1 MYRASAPS
9 ASSAPSNTG
18 PASAPTAARRRSRIA
33 AVAAIAMLLAFALL
47 AASCGSASDKQFEL
61 IYSLEK
67 ETKAPGPAGSPG
79 QPQPTAG
86 PLKPYKIAFV
96 PKGTELN
103 DYFKYAAEGALEAG
117 RSLGANV
124 IVAGSKTADADL
136 QIAAVEKLIADKV
149 DLIAIS
155 ANDPVKLV
163 PVLREAKNK
172 GIKVITWDA
181 DTEPQGRQ
189 FFVNMVD
196 PEVLGRH
203 LLDTLALA
211 VGEKGNYAIMTG
223 SFAAAN
229 LNEWLKWIHIQQ
241 KEYYPDLNLVATV
254 ATDDDLQTAHE
265 VAKRLLA
272 DYPDLDGI
280 LGNSSVG
287 PPGAAKAVREAG
299 KSGKVKVVGLSNP
312 NLMRP
317 FLHDGS
323 AQISTLWSPKK
334 LGFLTIVLASDYLNG
349 KLPADGDEVEGVGN
363 IRVNGDMVIMGEPLD
378 FTPDNVD
385 QYDF

>member
-1 MYRASAPS
+1 MLF
-9 ASSAPSNTG
+9 
-18 PASAPTAARRRSRIA
+18 A
-33 AVAAIAMLLAFALL
+33 AVLLAT
-47 AASCGSASDKQFEL
+47 SCQARSAKPYEL
-61 IYSLEK
+61 IYSMDKEK
-67 ETKAPGPAGSPG
+67 GQPTGQA
-79 QPQPTAG
+79 QPQPSETSG
-86 PLKPYKIAFV
+86 PAKKFKIAFV

-103 DYFKYAAEGALEAG
+103 DYFAYAVEGAQEAG
-117 RSLGANV
+117 RSLGVDV

-136 QIAAVEKLIADKV
+136 QIESLKKLIADKV

-163 PVLREAKNK
+163 PVLREAMNQ

-181 DTEPQGRQ
+181 DTEPEGRT

-211 VGEKGNYAIMTG
+211 MGEKGNYAIMTG
-223 SFAAAN
+223 SFSAAN
-229 LNEWLKWIHIQQ
+229 LNEWLKWIHVQQ
-241 KEYYPDLNLVATV
+241 KEYYPDLHLVATV
-254 ATDDDLQTAHE
+254 ANDDDKEKAYD
-265 VAKRLLA
+265 VAKQLLT
-272 DYPDLDGI
+272 DYPSLDGI

-299 KSGKVKVVGLSNP
+299 KAGKVKVVGLSNP

-323 AQISTLWSPKK
+323 AQIATLWSPKK
-334 LGFLTIVLASDYLNG
+334 LGYLTIVLAIDYLNG
-349 KLPADGDEVEGVGN
+349 RKPADGQEVEGVGN

>member
-1 MYRASAPS
+1 MYRASDSPHRSERS
-9 ASSAPSNTG
+9 ARSV
-18 PASAPTAARRRSRIA
+18 ARFFRA
-33 AVAAIAMLLAFALL
+33 FLTVATLLAAMLLT
-47 AASCGSASDKQFEL
+47 ASCQSGSAKPFEL
-61 IYSLEK
+61 VYSLEK
-67 ETKAPGPAGSPG
+67 ETSATDGTPG
-79 QPQPTAG
+79 QPAPSGGTE
-86 PLKPYKIAFV
+86 KPYKIAFV

-103 DYFKYAAEGALEAG
+103 DYFAYAAEGAREAG
-117 RSLGANV
+117 RNLGVDV
-124 IVAGSKTADADL
+124 IVAGSESADADL
-136 QIAAVEKLIADKV
+136 QIASVKKLIADKV

-163 PVLREAKNK
+163 PVLRDAAGQ

-181 DTEPQGRQ
+181 DTEPEGRA

-223 SFAAAN
+223 SFSAAN
-229 LNEWLKWIHIQQ
+229 LNEWLKWIHVQQ
-241 KEYYPDLNLVATV
+241 KEYYPDLHLVATV
-254 ATDDDLQTAHE
+254 ATDDVKEKAYE

-272 DYPDLDGI
+272 DYPALDGI

-287 PPGAAKAVREAG
+287 PPGAAQAVREAG
-299 KSGKVKVVGLSNP
+299 KSGQVKVVGLSNP

-334 LGFLTIVLASDYLNG
+334 LGYLTVVLASEYLDG
-349 KLPADGDEVEGVGN
+349 KLPTDGEEVEGVGN
-363 IRVNGDMVIMGEPLD
+363 IRVKGDMVIMGEPLD

>member
-1 MYRASAPS
+1 MYR
-9 ASSAPSNTG
+9 TL
-18 PASAPTAARRRSRIA
+18 
-33 AVAAIAMLLAFALL
+33 AMLIIAVLFLS
-47 AASCGSASDKQFEL
+47 SCQSGSATRYET
-61 IYSLEK
+61 IYSMEK
-67 ETKAPGPAGSPG
+67 NPN
-79 QPQPTAG
+79 G
-86 PLKPYKIAFV
+86 PLPSTKPNGSEKQYKIAFV
-96 PKGTELN
+96 PKGMDI
-103 DYFKYAAEGALEAG
+103 DYFKYAAQGAVEAG
-117 RSLGANV
+117 RNLGVDV
-124 IVAGSKTADADL
+124 IFAGPRTADAEQ
-136 QIAAVEKLIADKV
+136 QIEAVEQLIDRKV

-163 PVLREAKNK
+163 PVLQKARNL

-211 VGEKGNYAIMTG
+211 MGEKGNYAIMTG

-229 LNEWLKWIHIQQ
+229 LNEWLKWIHVQQ
-241 KEYYPDLNLVATV
+241 EEYYPDLNLVATV
-254 ATDDDLQTAHE
+254 ATDDDREKAYE
-265 VAKRLLA
+265 VAKRLLI
-272 DYPDLDGI
+272 DYPDLNGI

-287 PPGAAKAVREAG
+287 PPGAAKAVKEAG
-299 KSGKVKVVGLSNP
+299 RSGGVKVVGLSNP
-312 NLMRP
+312 NLMRSY
-317 FLHDGS
+317 LHEGS
-323 AQISTLWSPKK
+323 AQIATLWSPKK
-334 LGFLTIVLASDYLNG
+334 LGYLTVMLAYEYLNG
-349 KLPADGDEVEGVGN
+349 NMPVDGQDVDGVGN